1 MPANSRILAQVSR
14 PPLLRPSPRWI
25 AAAIAA
31 VGSVSVIGAL
41 TNPPP
46 TDMLPLQTVVESL
59 SLAAEP
65 ATTGDTMPFVRQEP
79 VRAGDSLRSLT
90 QRLGVTDFPAIDDL
104 LSSPDL
110 RSGLVQIRAGRPATA
125 MVTPSGNLVALSL
138 PIGQAGGRLKIER
151 KPTGGFSITREA
163 SASPSFVEVR
173 SGVITSS
180 LYAATDAADLPDT
193 IANQLVEVFGTEI
206 DFHTDLRR
214 GDRFSVVFEA
224 HHVDGRLV
232 GAGRVL
238 AAEFVNQ
245 GKAHRVFLFRDASGR
260 EDYYNNGGQSLK
272 QGFLRSPVEFS
283 RVTSGF
289 AMRRHPIL
297 KTWRQH
303 QGVDFGA
310 PIGTSV
316 KATADGTVEF
326 IGTRNGYGN
335 IVVLKHRDGYST
347 AYGHLNGFAR
357 GLRKGETVNQGQLIG
372 YVGQTG
378 WATGPHL
385 HYEFRVAGSPRDPM
399 RIALPAARP
408 IPPNQMAAFKAMV
421 APMQQRLALFGSSPS
436 AAYQ

>member
-1 MPANSRILAQVSR
+1 MPAKFRILAQVSR
-14 PPLLRPSPRWI
+14 PLALRPSPRWI
-25 AAAIAA
+25 AAAVAA
-31 VGSVSVIGAL
+31 LGSVSVIGAL

-46 TDMLPLQTVVESL
+46 ADVAPLQTVVESL
-59 SLAAEP
+59 SLAAGP
-65 ATTGDTMPFVRQEP
+65 ATTDDATPFVRQES
-79 VRAGDSLRSLT
+79 VRAGDSLRSLA
-90 QRLGVTDFPAIDDL
+90 QRLGVADSAAIDDL
-104 LSSPDL
+104 LSSPDV
-110 RSGLVQIRAGRPATA
+110 RSGLAQLRPGRPATA
-125 MVTPSGNLVALSL
+125 MVTPSGRLVVLSL
-138 PIGQAGGRLKIER
+138 PIGQAGGHLKIER
-151 KPTGGFSITREA
+151 TPADGFSITRGA
-163 SASPSFVEVR
+163 SASPSTVEVR

-224 HHVDGRLV
+224 RHVDGRLV
-232 GAGRVL
+232 SAGRVL

-245 GKAHRVFLFRDASGR
+245 GKAYRVFLFRDASGR
-260 EDYYNNGGQSLK
+260 EDYYNDGGQSLR

-310 PIGTSV
+310 PIGTAV

-326 IGTRNGYGN
+326 IGNQNGYGK

-357 GLRKGETVNQGQLIG
+357 GLGKGEAVTQGQLIG

-421 APMQQRLALFGSSPS
+421 APMQQRLALFESSRS